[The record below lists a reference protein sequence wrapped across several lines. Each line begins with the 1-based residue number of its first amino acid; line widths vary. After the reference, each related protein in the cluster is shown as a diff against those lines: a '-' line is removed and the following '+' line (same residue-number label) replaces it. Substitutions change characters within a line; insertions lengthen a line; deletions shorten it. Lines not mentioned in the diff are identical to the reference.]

1 MKKIKTLVAVLV
13 ICALV
18 LSLAACSS
26 APAASSSAAAS
37 SESASSAAPASSE
50 AAASAAATTSDSA
63 SADASTDLTGLKV
76 GYAQRNA
83 TGAWL
88 IAQTKSIQDEAAK
101 RGVDLQVTIADDQQA
116 QQLTDV
122 ENLCASGIDY
132 LVYAP
137 IEAEAGAAALDTA
150 KQAGIPVILLG
161 NDCTKTDD
169 QYVASLQFDF
179 VKDAQTIAQWVADNI
194 QGQINI
200 FEITGIEGS
209 DPALKRHEGLQNVVD
224 ANSDR
229 MDIVVSQS
237 ADFLLDKAQ
246 SVTENVLQSQK
257 GEFNVIFCQTD
268 EMALGALAA
277 VKAAGLTPGKDVYIV
292 GIDGQKAAVQAIIDG
307 ELAAVSTCDTQN
319 GQILFDTIAQLKAG
333 TLTAKDITIP
343 SFIIDATNAQE
354 KLATAF

>member
-1 MKKIKTLVAVLV
+1 MRKFKSLVVV
-13 ICALV
+13 ALIAAMII
-18 LSLAACSS
+18 SLAACGTS
-26 APAASSSAAAS
+26 APAS
-37 SESASSAAPASSE
+37 SESAAASGAAPSE
-50 AAASAAATTSDSA
+50 SASAAASESTDA
-63 SADASTDLTGLKV
+63 NADAADTGDLTGLKV

-122 ENLCASGIDY
+122 ENIVASGVDY

-137 IEAEAGAAALDTA
+137 IEAESGAAALDTA
-150 KQAGIPVILLG
+150 KEAGVPVILLG
-161 NDCTKTDD
+161 NDCTKTED
-169 QYVASLQFDF
+169 QYAASLQFDF
-179 VKDAQTIAQWVADNI
+179 VQDAQIIAQWVADNI

-209 DPALKRHEGLQNVVD
+209 DPAIKRHQGLQNVVD

-229 MDIVVSQS
+229 MKIVVSQS

-246 SVTENVLQSQK
+246 SVAENVLQSKK
-257 GEFNVIFCQTD
+257 GEFNVIFAQTD

-319 GQILFDTIAQLKAG
+319 GTILFDTIAQIKAG
-333 TLTAKDITIP
+333 ALAEKNITIP
-343 SFIIDATNAQE
+343 SFIIDSSNANE